1 MTKEEFSKLCE
12 EKVREL
18 FAKAR
23 EIDKDIYGLTLE
35 LGIKDNDYESFRTSA
50 FALIGEEEKVIDY
63 RIKTHHF
70 TTIYNDG
77 TRKDTE
83 EVA

>member
-1 MTKEEFSKLCE
+1 MSKEEFSKLA
-12 EKVREL
+12 EKAIREL

-35 LGIKDNDYESFRTSA
+35 LVIKDNDYESFRTSA
-50 FALIGEEEKVIDY
+50 FTLKGDDEKDIDY

-70 TTIYNDG
+70 TAIFNDG

>member
-1 MTKEEFSKLCE
+1 MSKEEFSKLA
-12 EKVREL
+12 EKAIREL

-23 EIDKDIYGLTLE
+23 EIDGDIYGLE
-35 LGIKDNDYESFRTSA
+35 VSMCECDDYESVRTNG
-50 FALIGEEEKVIDY
+50 FAYCNDDGIDY

-70 TTIYNDG
+70 ICKFSDG
-77 TRKDTE
+77 TRKDWE